1 MILGSAAQQKIKQ
14 STHHHLVISNH
25 HFVYS
30 IVMSCCD
37 AHGNEQPGEDCDKHC
52 SVQKLERLVRAQH
65 TIAELQQQL
74 ESHQQAAQHV
84 KLRLTSELESIK
96 AERSSGQ
103 SAMVQL
109 QHQMSQLQHQLQQE
123 VANAEQA
130 QQRLEDLQTRKVC
143 C

>member
-1 MILGSAAQQKIKQ
+1 
-14 STHHHLVISNH
+14 
-25 HFVYS
+25 
-30 IVMSCCD
+30 MSHCD
-37 AHGNEQPGEDCDKHC
+37 KHCDEQPGEDCDEHC

-74 ESHQQAAQHV
+74 ESHQQAAQQV

-130 QQRLEDLQTRKVC
+130 QQGIEDLQTRKVC
-143 C
+143 CAFRRFFMKKMQRKVYAFWRS